1 MVIDASVWINYFLP
15 QNRWHRESR
24 EWLEEQM
31 KLGRTMVAPD
41 LLLVEVGG
49 AVSRATGR
57 SQLGRKAVRRV
68 MAWPGLEVV
77 PGEAIGL
84 EAALLA
90 CDLQLRGADAIY
102 VLTAKQRA
110 LPLITWDDDQG
121 QRARAVVPTGR
132 PGEGL

>member
-1 MVIDASVWINYFLP
+1 MVIDASVWVNYFLP

-24 EWLEEQM
+24 EWLEDQM
-31 KLGRTMVAPD
+31 KRGRTLVAPD

-57 SQLGRKAVRRV
+57 PQLGRKAVRRV
-68 MAWPGLEVV
+68 LAWPRLEIV
-77 PGEAIGL
+77 PGEALGL

-90 CDLQLRGADAIY
+90 CDLQMRGADTLY

-110 LPLITWDDDQG
+110 LPLITWDDDQR

-132 PGEGL
+132 PGEDL